1 MSIGECFRVVVPL
14 TEPALVAGETSY
26 APTQLVHQ
34 LDRSLAWRRRDSSRA
49 RQMIPP
55 PASGDG
61 DAGLRA
67 SSGGNVQS
75 SLNGPHELVKRI
87 TIEMSHKLTDMFTQI
102 ICGAIQN

>member
-1 MSIGECFRVVVPL
+1 
-14 TEPALVAGETSY
+14 
-26 APTQLVHQ
+26 
-34 LDRSLAWRRRDSSRA
+34 
-49 RQMIPP
+49 MIPP

-61 DAGLRA
+61 AAGLRA

-75 SLNGPHELVKRI
+75 SLNRPHELVKRI